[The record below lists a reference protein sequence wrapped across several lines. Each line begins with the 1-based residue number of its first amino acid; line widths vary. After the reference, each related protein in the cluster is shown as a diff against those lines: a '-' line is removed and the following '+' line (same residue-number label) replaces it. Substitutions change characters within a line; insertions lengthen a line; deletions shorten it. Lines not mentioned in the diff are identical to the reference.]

1 MEIIKKFFPEI
12 MQDNDMIY
20 FARLEGM
27 IDSIDELSALQITK
41 SSHSYQFRLAPS
53 HPKYTEMLLEE
64 ILKFHNIYNIR
75 LNLSKSIKTTG
86 SISFEI
92 IL

>member
-1 MEIIKKFFPEI
+1 MEIVKKFFPEV

-41 SSHSYQFRLAPS
+41 SSHSYQLRLAPS
-53 HPKYTEMLLEE
+53 HAKYTEMLLEE
-64 ILKFHNIYNIR
+64 VLKFHNIYNIR

>member
-1 MEIIKKFFPEI
+1 MEIVKKFFPEI

-41 SSHSYQFRLAPS
+41 NPQSYQFRLAPS
-53 HPKYTEMLLEE
+53 HP
-64 ILKFHNIYNIR
+64 
-75 LNLSKSIKTTG
+75 
-86 SISFEI
+86 
-92 IL
+92 